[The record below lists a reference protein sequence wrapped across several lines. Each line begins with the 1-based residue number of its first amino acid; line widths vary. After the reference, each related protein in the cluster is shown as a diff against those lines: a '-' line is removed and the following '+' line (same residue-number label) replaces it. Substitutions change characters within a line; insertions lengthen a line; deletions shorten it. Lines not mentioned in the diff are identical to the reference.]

1 MDSNSYI
8 DIKMTEQKNIFI
20 SPSNIALIKYMGKE
34 RGCNAPSNPSFSYT
48 LDHLISG
55 VKLTPI
61 KKEDDWSSLEGK
73 EWTPLQMNDFEKNR
87 FLVFFK
93 KLKKLFYLKQNYLV
107 QSANNFPKSAGI
119 ASSASSFS
127 ALTQAVYQQS
137 LKEKTYKQLN
147 AEELALISRQGSGSS
162 CRSFFKPWCLWNQ
175 DQIQSVSLPIQ
186 KLEHDF
192 IVLSKGTKTVSSS
205 EAHQRVR
212 TSPYFQG
219 RPQRVQERL
228 EQLLSALK
236 NQKWKEV
243 YQTVREEFEDMHR
256 LFETSQ
262 PGFSYRNDRVK
273 TALKILNQFWKDHHD
288 GPLVTMDAGAC
299 IHLLYR
305 CDQQHI
311 RRQIQEQLKGC

>member
-1 MDSNSYI
+1 
-8 DIKMTEQKNIFI
+8 MTEQNNIFT
-20 SPSNIALIKYMGKE
+20 SPANIALIKYMGKE
-34 RGCNAPSNPSFSYT
+34 KGDNIPLNPSFSYT

-61 KKEDDWSSLEGK
+61 EREDDWTVLEG
-73 EWTPLQMNDFEKNR
+73 EGWIPLQMNDFEKNR
-87 FLVFFK
+87 FLIFFK
-93 KLKKLFYLKQNYLV
+93 KLKNIFHLKQNYLV
-107 QSANNFPKSAGI
+107 HSANNFPKSAGI

-137 LKEKTYKQLN
+137 LKEKTHKQLSL
-147 AEELALISRQGSGSS
+147 EELAYMSRKGSGSS
-162 CRSFFKPWCLWNQ
+162 CRSFFRPWCLWDQ
-175 DQIQSVSLPIQ
+175 DKVQSVSLPIQ

-192 IVLSKGTKTVSSS
+192 VVLSDKAKAVSSS
-205 EAHQRVR
+205 EAHQRVK

-219 RPQRVQERL
+219 RLQRVQKRL

-236 NQKWKEV
+236 NQKWKLA
-243 YQTVREEFEDMHR
+243 YQVVWEEFEDMHR

-262 PGFSYRNDRVK
+262 PSFSYKNDRVK
-273 TALKILNQFWKDHHD
+273 MALKILNQFWKDHNE

-305 CDQQHI
+305 SDQQHI
-311 RRQIQEQLKGC
+311 QRKIRDQLKVCQSH